1 MTISQKLHTMHADQ
15 MVYEESSDQEQ
26 GKPSV
31 SSPPTQIV
39 RENRTRTS
47 IPDHSL
53 QEVTLEN
60 EAIERWLDDGGSEAR
75 RWLMHA

>member
-15 MVYEESSDQEQ
+15 KVYEESSDQEQ
-26 GKPSV
+26 GKSSA

-47 IPDHSL
+47 ISNHSL
-53 QEVTLEN
+53 QEATFED

>member
-1 MTISQKLHTMHADQ
+1 MTISQKSHTMHDDQ

-39 RENRTRTS
+39 RENRKRTS
-47 IPDHSL
+47 ISNHSL
-53 QEVTLEN
+53 QEETFEN